1 MLHKDP
7 WHGTHRQPWRLNIVS
22 VVSIGITVGLLPG
35 LERGRYCLRP
45 RLFCTGV
52 MSHFRLEQTVLCFPH
67 AVCLLARR
75 VMKCAP
81 TSALVAGRGRS

>member
-7 WHGTHRQPWRLNIVS
+7 RHGTRHPWRLSIVTL
-22 VVSIGITVGLLPG
+22 VSIGITVGLLPG
-35 LERGRYCLRP
+35 LKRGRYCLRP

-52 MSHFRLEQTVLCFPH
+52 MSHFRVEQTALCLPQ

-75 VMKCAP
+75 VMTCAP
-81 TSALVAGRGRS
+81 TSALVARRGRS